1 MDKTKKTAAAYF
13 QDRTSQLTT
22 LKQKLAIE
30 YRTVASLTPD
40 PANARLHTDKQVRQ
54 IAKSIEVFGFN
65 VPILINAE
73 SQVVAGHGRLLACKK
88 LAIAEVP
95 TIRLEH
101 LSEHQARAFV
111 IADNRLTEKAEWDN
125 RLLGEQLKILSEAE
139 IDFSLEDTGFEMSEI
154 DLMIED
160 LTPANGGKCDP
171 ADTIPESALKPEVT
185 RHHDTWILDRHRVYC
200 GDARTDSAYSVLMQ
214 GRRAKMVVTDPP
226 YNDPI
231 DGYVTGFGKI
241 HHPEFAVA
249 SGEMSSTEFTEFLR
263 TIFKQLAR
271 SSSEGALHYVFMD
284 WRHAEEILSA
294 ARLVY
299 SEFKNLCV
307 WVKDNAGQGSLYR
320 SQHELIFIFKN
331 GKKAHRNN
339 IQLGQFGRYRT
350 NVWNYPRVN
359 SLSRTADEG
368 SLASLHPTIKPAQM
382 IVDAILDCTSRSDIV
397 LDPFLGSGTSVIAAE
412 RTGRACFGIELEP
425 RYVDTVVRRW
435 QVFTG
440 QRAVHESTGR
450 SFNEIEEEKNERRD

>member
-1 MDKTKKTAAAYF
+1 MIEQRKHAPCDI
-13 QDRTSQLTT
+13 DR
-22 LKQKLAIE
+22 
-30 YRTVASLTPD
+30 SLSVVSRPIADLRPD
-40 PANARLHTDKQVRQ
+40 PNNPRLHTRNQIRQ
-54 IAKSIEVFGFN
+54 IARSIETFGFN
-65 VPILINAE
+65 VPVLIDA
-73 SQVVAGHGRLLACKK
+73 QGQLIAGHGRVLAAQF
-88 LAIAEVP
+88 LGMSHVP

-101 LSEHQARAFV
+101 LTGAQIHAFM
-111 IADNRLTEKAEWDN
+111 IADNRLAENSVWDD
-125 RLLGEQLKILSEAE
+125 RLLAEQPKELSTLDL
-139 IDFSLEDTGFEMSEI
+139 DFNVEVTGFQMS
-154 DLMIED
+154 DLYLMIEPRA
-160 LTPANGGKCDP
+160 PASHGKDDP
-171 ADTIPESALKPEVT
+171 ADQVPDSCTKPQVT
-185 RHHDTWILDRHRVYC
+185 RSGDLWVLDRHRIYC
-200 GDARTDSAYSVLMQ
+200 GDARNQVTYSVLMQ

-263 TIFKQLAR
+263 TVFKHLAR
-271 SSSEGALHYVFMD
+271 SSSEGALHYIFMD

-320 SQHELIFIFKN
+320 SRHELVFIFKN

-359 SLSRTADEG
+359 SLSRSADEG
-368 SLASLHPTIKPAQM
+368 GLASLHPTIKPAQ
-382 IVDAILDCTSRSDIV
+382 
-397 LDPFLGSGTSVIAAE
+397 
-412 RTGRACFGIELEP
+412 
-425 RYVDTVVRRW
+425 
-435 QVFTG
+435 
-440 QRAVHESTGR
+440 
-450 SFNEIEEEKNERRD
+450 